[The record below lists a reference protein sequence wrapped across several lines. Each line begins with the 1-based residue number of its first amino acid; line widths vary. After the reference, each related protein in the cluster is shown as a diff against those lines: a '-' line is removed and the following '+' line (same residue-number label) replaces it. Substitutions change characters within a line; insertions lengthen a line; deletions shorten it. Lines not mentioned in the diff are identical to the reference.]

1 MSKHDISFFP
11 NLLTKILLTM
21 SQDCCQ
27 KMYDDFFG
35 QKMARKQLKQ
45 YLKKGVRKNSRPLIQ
60 ALKKLP
66 VTGHSLLDIG
76 GGVGQI
82 TFELDKEGI
91 DRIIHVDLSSGY
103 LKTYLEEV
111 EKRNLKD
118 RVQTMLGDFV
128 ALHEKVPSSDIVTLD
143 KVICCYEDY
152 EHLVDYSSA
161 KAKKWYAFTVPRDVW
176 WVKAVLQLGVLFQ
189 KIRKDP
195 FRPYVHPVDKI
206 EARLAKAGFKKIDQR
221 QRIQWMTCVFERK

>member
-1 MSKHDISFFP
+1 
-11 NLLTKILLTM
+11 M

-35 QKMARKQLKQ
+35 QKMAQKQLKQ
-45 YLKKGVRKNSRPLIQ
+45 YLKKGVRKNSRPMINS
-60 ALKKLP
+60 LKKLP
-66 VTGHSLLDIG
+66 IEGNTLLDIG

-82 TFELDKEGI
+82 TFELCKEGI
-91 DRIIHVDLSSGY
+91 DQVTHIDLSSGY
-103 LKTYLEEV
+103 LKTYLDEV

-118 RVQTMLGDFV
+118 RVKTMLGDFV
-128 ALHEKVPSSDIVTLD
+128 DLHENVPSSDIVTLD

-161 KAKKWYAFTVPRDVW
+161 KARKWYAFTVPRDVW
-176 WVKAVLQLGVLFQ
+176 WVKAVQQLGVLIQ
-189 KIRKDP
+189 KLRKDP

-206 EARLAKAGFKKIDQR
+206 ETRLEKSGFRKIDQQYR
-221 QRIQWMTCVFERK
+221 RAWMTCVFEREA